1 MTEKMKIIV
10 HLGVA
15 QTGQTELIEGVP
27 GNLTHRTSSL
37 ANVHLLIM
45 RTAKILHHTVKEDVI
60 VK

>member
-1 MTEKMKIIV
+1 MKIIV